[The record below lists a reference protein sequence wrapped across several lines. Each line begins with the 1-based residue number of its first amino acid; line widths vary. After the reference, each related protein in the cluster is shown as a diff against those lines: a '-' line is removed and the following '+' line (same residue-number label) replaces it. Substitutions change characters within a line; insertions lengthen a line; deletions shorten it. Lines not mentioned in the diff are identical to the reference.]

1 MDGIKRVRYGGG
13 MPIEFYKRKLLF
25 KKLQKNK
32 PVRLSVLPAFFAF
45 SLLSCIWPSELHALA
60 CITLTPTNSPTTTP
74 AGTYSI
80 PTPTI
85 TLTPTQTP
93 TGLGQINVSGP
104 AVMNPLTQPPGA
116 AVTMAFT
123 LTNNQWMPFD
133 ISSIQF
139 QASGTGNDATGI
151 TGVDLYLLTGN
162 HYISTYG
169 PIIFV
174 STGLQHLGT
183 ATYGTDDG
191 QIVFSG
197 SPLLT
202 VLDNDN
208 STLYM
213 VYHFSNSAPLGTYQA
228 TIPSGGVQG
237 TISCIDPNSL
247 TDLNLPQTS
256 QIITIANFSFS
267 PTPTNTATPTAT
279 GNGPCYLINHTNPC
293 QLFATQTAATTT
305 TPAVTTV
312 PPTHTPTPTNS
323 ATGSPTETSTNSP
336 TLSPT
341 PTFTDTPIYTAMP
354 TSTGTATFTPTDSPT
369 NSPSFTTTQ
378 TPVDTPTSTLSSTW
392 TPGTPTWTN
401 TAVMTITI
409 TPTWTST
416 SIAGPKPVI
425 FPNPA
430 TGKNVQIAM
439 PSSMGTGMVRVLIYT
454 TGHRMVEALSFTN
467 VHPGEVLT
475 LSLMDK
481 VGARLANGFYF
492 LAMTLP
498 NSKKIILKLI
508 VLR

>member
-1 MDGIKRVRYGGG
+1 MLTETYT
-13 MPIEFYKRKLLF
+13 RKLFLKALF
-25 KKLQKNK
+25 KIDKTIHL
-32 PVRLSVLPAFFAF
+32 PFLPAVIAF
-45 SLLSCIWPSELHALA
+45 SLLSCFCPSELHALA
-60 CITLTPTNSPTTTP
+60 CITFTATNSPTTTP
-74 AGTYSI
+74 AGTYFI

-104 AVMNPLTQPPGA
+104 TVMNPLTQPPGA
-116 AVTMAFT
+116 AVTLAFT

-133 ISSIQF
+133 ISSIRF

-162 HYISTYG
+162 YYISTYG
-169 PIIFV
+169 PIMFV

-191 QIVFSG
+191 QIIFSG

-202 VLDNDN
+202 VLDNDHP
-208 STLYM
+208 TLYL
-213 VYHFSNSAPLGTYQA
+213 VYHFSNSGSLGTYQA
-228 TIPSGGVQG
+228 TIPNGGVQG

-256 QIITIANFSFS
+256 QSITIANFSFP
-267 PTPTNTATPTAT
+267 PTPTYTATPTAT

-305 TPAVTTV
+305 TPAVTSI

-323 ATGSPTETSTNSP
+323 VSDSPTETPTNSP
-336 TLSPT
+336 THTPT
-341 PTFTDTPIYTAMP
+341 PTFTDTSIYTALP
-354 TSTGTATFTPTDSPT
+354 TSTGTATLTPTDSPT

-378 TPVDTPTSTLSSTW
+378 TPIDTPTNTLSFTW

-401 TAVMTITI
+401 TPVMTFTI

-430 TGKNVQIAM
+430 TGKYVQIAM
-439 PSSMGTGMVRVLIYT
+439 PSSMGTGTVRILIYT
-454 TGHRMVEALSFTN
+454 TGHRMVEALSFTD
-467 VHPGEVLT
+467 VQPGEVLT
-475 LSLMDK
+475 LSLVDK
-481 VGARLANGFYF
+481 AGTRLANGFYF

-498 NSKKIILKLI
+498 NGKKSIVKLI